1 LDEKVDLTEFR
12 VVNAGDILDILVV
25 LGVHVSTHGGMP
37 ANELIDILLDI
48 GQHPIVMQI
57 DFVCLD
63 PSKAYKG
70 AETVKVRVCIAAIYY
85 RLHNTD

>member
-1 LDEKVDLTEFR
+1 
-12 VVNAGDILDILVV
+12 
-25 LGVHVSTHGGMP
+25 MP

-63 PSKAYKG
+63 PSKAYKVPKQSKSG
-70 AETVKVRVCIAAIYY
+70 YAWLQFITGCIIQT
-85 RLHNTD
+85 R

>member
-1 LDEKVDLTEFR
+1 
-12 VVNAGDILDILVV
+12 
-25 LGVHVSTHGGMP
+25 MP

-70 AETVKVRVCIAAIYY
+70 AETVKVGDAWLQFITGCIIQIQ
-85 RLHNTD
+85 

>member
-1 LDEKVDLTEFR
+1 MDLTEFR
-12 VVNAGDILDILVV
+12 VVNAGDILDILVA
-25 LGVHVSTHGGMP
+25 LSVHASTHGGMP

-57 DFVCLD
+57 DFVCLN

-70 AETVKVRVCIAAIYY
+70 AETVKVRVCMTAIYY
-85 RLHNTD
+85 RFIIQTR

>member
-1 LDEKVDLTEFR
+1 
-12 VVNAGDILDILVV
+12 
-25 LGVHVSTHGGMP
+25 MP

-70 AETVKVRVCIAAIYY
+70 AETVKFRV
-85 RLHNTD
+85 

>member
-1 LDEKVDLTEFR
+1 MDLTEFR
-12 VVNAGDILDILVV
+12 IVNEGDILDILAA
-25 LGVHVSTHGGMP
+25 LGVHASTQGGMP

-48 GQHPIVMQI
+48 GQHTIVMQI

-70 AETVKVRVCIAAIYY
+70 AETVKVRVCMAAIYY

>member
-1 LDEKVDLTEFR
+1 
-12 VVNAGDILDILVV
+12 
-25 LGVHVSTHGGMP
+25 MP
-37 ANELIDILLDI
+37 ANELIDVLPDI

-70 AETVKVRVCIAAIYY
+70 AEIVKVRVCTAAIYY